1 MPNIRDVKKI
11 SVGADRV
18 RRVWYEGR
26 VIWPVVD
33 RRLANFR
40 GLATALMYAER
51 EKLYAYIRT
60 GGVDGSKNP
69 SITIDENWWNTCAA
83 WMVVE
88 EKAVFALQQGD
99 RNAVRVER
107 TGSTVEVSST
117 AKEGETIKI
126 TLKAPENG
134 VCLVKVDMNT
144 QWYGYWLRGRVYDAT
159 GAYVETKD
167 TGNGGGF
174 KKGRTAFEKGEVTV
188 FKDSAVVFSAWRIG
202 GNTFELNDLGDNF
215 FLKSNKFVEVVQ
227 KGGPWEAVDF
237 FPPDLLDVYIVS
249 GGQGGSS
256 DDGYDGPISKLP
268 PGVTSGRLT
277 VGAGGRAGSGF
288 GSGGGGKGGPTTLD
302 VYTSAMGGI
311 AGIPRLDDYTR
322 APRLGAGGMGYR
334 RDSDGSTT
342 WPSNGSPGGLVAV
355 YSWEKQ

>member
-26 VIWPVVD
+26 VIWPVFD

-51 EKLYAYIRT
+51 ERLYAYIRT

-202 GNTFELNDLGDNF
+202 GNTFELNDLGDDF

-227 KGGPWEAVDF
+227 KDGPWEAVDF
-237 FPPDLLDVYIVS
+237 FPIDLLEAYLVS
-249 GGQGGSS
+249 GGQGGSYTK
-256 DDGYDGPISKLP
+256 GADGPISRIP
-268 PGVTSGRLT
+268 AGVTSGKLT
-277 VGAGGRAGSGF
+277 VGAGGKAGTYHIF
-288 GSGGGGKGGPTTLD
+288 YADKRGGPTTLD
-302 VYTSAMGGI
+302 GYTSDGGSFSE
-311 AGIPRLDDYTR
+311 IPKLDDYTR
-322 APRLGAGGMGYR
+322 APRLGTGGGGEDKDSEGTR
-334 RDSDGSTT
+334 RGPYDGL
-342 WPSNGSPGGLVAV
+342 PGGLVAV